1 MVKEQPT
8 RKVVRQLRDAGFHAA
23 RTQGSHTVYQMGALS
38 VTVPDGHRTVSPGV
52 YRKVLKAIEESK
64 S

>member
-1 MVKEQPT
+1 VVKEQPT
-8 RKVVRQLRDAGFHAA
+8 RKVVRQLRDAGFRAV
-23 RTQGSHTVYQMGALS
+23 RTQGSHTVYQKGALS

-52 YRKVLKAIEESK
+52 YRKVLRAIEEST